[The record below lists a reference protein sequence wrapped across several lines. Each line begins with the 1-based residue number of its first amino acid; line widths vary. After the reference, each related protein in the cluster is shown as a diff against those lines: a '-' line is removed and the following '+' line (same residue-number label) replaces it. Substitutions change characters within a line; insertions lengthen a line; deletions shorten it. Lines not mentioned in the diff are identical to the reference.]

1 MVSPKF
7 QKVSTGVLTVS
18 GQTKKL
24 FQAIYFQKKEA
35 EAKPEDISR
44 IKVSALISK
53 VAFFYEKIRN
63 AVDYDEEHL
72 LRKNAIERI
81 LKRQIIIEG
90 VLKISKSEEISLHL
104 LTELIRAGYLPNNEI
119 VETKIK
125 EIGNLLEKYI
135 KLKNFCLDKV
145 STFSDTETDTKIVK
159 NKIKERS
166 GLVSWLISLAATEI
180 EENLGYSDV
189 QKTVVQNMYDDLER
203 NIQAPEKLTETYKK
217 DLKIQIYLSIFRRHL
232 KYNDSML
239 ALILFRYYNSEWS
252 GKNISET
259 EIYEIANNIK
269 TLQLAIDRQL
279 HHPLIKQIDKIS
291 KQYSVFYQILT
302 ETIGDKPV
310 KLYNEVKSDA
320 KIYYQKIKETY
331 TKKYKLL
338 KKSLWRSAARS
349 IIYIFLTKSIFVILI
364 EVPAISWFG
373 EELNYLALFINIT
386 FPALLLFL
394 MVLLTRK
401 PSSKN
406 LQAVVDGVQEIT
418 YTEHKRTRPY
428 FISPPVKRS
437 FWVNLIYNIIYTA
450 TFIFTSYVTIRILL
464 SINFNWV
471 SIAIFL
477 FFLAFVSFFS
487 IRVKKNIK
495 EIIIAERKDN
505 LADFLFDFFYMPIVA
520 TGRWLSDKASK
531 VNIFIFILDFI
542 IEAPFKVFVEIAEDW
557 TKYVKERK
565 EDIM

>member
-7 QKVSTGVLTVS
+7 QKISSKELQVSS
-18 GQTKKL
+18 QTKKL
-24 FQAIYFQKKEA
+24 FQAIYFQKKRD
-35 EAKPEDISR
+35 EAKPEDVSR
-44 IKVSALISK
+44 IRVSALISK
-53 VAFFYEKIRN
+53 VAFIYEKVRN

-81 LKRQIIIEG
+81 LKRQIVIEG
-90 VLKISKSEEISLHL
+90 VLKVSKSEEISLHL
-104 LTELIRAGYLPNNEI
+104 LTELIRAGYLPNNDIAES
-119 VETKIK
+119 KIK

-145 STFSDTETDTKIVK
+145 STFSDAETNTKIVK

-180 EENLGYSDV
+180 EENLGYNEV
-189 QKTVVQNMYDDLER
+189 QKTVIQNMYDDLVK
-203 NIQAPEKLTETYKK
+203 NIQAPEKFPEIYRK

-239 ALILFRYYNSEWS
+239 SLILFRYYSSQWS
-252 GKNISET
+252 GKSISEE
-259 EIYEIANNIK
+259 EIYEIAKNIK
-269 TLQLAIDRQL
+269 TLQLVIDRQL
-279 HHPLIKQIDKIS
+279 QHPLIKQIDKIT
-291 KQYSVFYQILT
+291 KKYSVYYQILT
-302 ETIGDKPV
+302 ETIGDKPI
-310 KLYNEVKSDA
+310 KLYNEVRNDSKV
-320 KIYYQKIKETY
+320 YYQKIKETY
-331 TKKYKLL
+331 TRKYKRL
-338 KKSLWRSAARS
+338 KKSLWRSAVRS
-349 IIYIFLTKSIFVILI
+349 IIYIFLTKSIFVVLI

-373 EELNYLALFINIT
+373 EKLNYLALFINIT

-394 MVLLTRK
+394 MVFLTRK
-401 PSSKN
+401 PSIKN
-406 LQAVVDGVQEIT
+406 LQAVVEGVQEIT

-428 FISPPVKRS
+428 FISAPAKRS
-437 FWVNLIYNIIYTA
+437 FWVNFIYNLIYVS
-450 TFIFTSYVTIRILL
+450 TFIFTSYVIIRILL
-464 SINFNWV
+464 TINFNWV
-471 SIAIFL
+471 SITIFL

-531 VNIFIFILDFI
+531 INIFIFILDFI

>member
-7 QKVSTGVLTVS
+7 QKVSSDQLSVS

-24 FQAIYFQKKEA
+24 FQAIYFLKQQN

-44 IKVSALISK
+44 IRVSALISK

-81 LKRQIIIEG
+81 LKRQIVIEG
-90 VLKISKSEEISLHL
+90 VLKASKSEEISLHL
-104 LTELIRAGYLPNNEI
+104 ITELIRAGYLPNNEI
-119 VETKIK
+119 PEAKIK
-125 EIGNLLEKYI
+125 EIGQLLEKYI
-135 KLKNFCLDKV
+135 KLKSFCLDKI
-145 STFSDTETDTKIVK
+145 STFSDAETDTKIVK

-180 EENLGYSDV
+180 EENLGYNNV
-189 QKTVVQNMYDDLER
+189 QRTIVQNMYDDLEK
-203 NIQAPEKLTETYKK
+203 NIQAQDKLQEIYKK
-217 DLKIQIYLSIFRRHL
+217 DLKIQIYLSIFRKHL

-239 ALILFRYYNSEWS
+239 SLILFRYYNSTWT
-252 GKNISET
+252 KNNISDE
-259 EIYEIANNIK
+259 EIYEIAYNIK
-269 TLQLAIDRQL
+269 TLQAAIARQL
-279 HHPLIKQIDKIS
+279 NHPLIKQIDNITK
-291 KQYSVFYQILT
+291 KYSVFYQILT

-310 KLYNEVKSDA
+310 KLYNEVRTNA
-320 KIYYQKIKETY
+320 KVYYQKIKETY
-331 TKKYKLL
+331 SQKYKRM
-338 KKSLWRSAARS
+338 KKSLWRSALRS

-364 EVPAISWFG
+364 EVPAIRWFN
-373 EELNYLALFINIT
+373 EEINYLALFINIT
-386 FPALLLFL
+386 FPALLLFI

-401 PSSKN
+401 PSTKN
-406 LQAVVDGVQEIT
+406 LEAVVEGVQEVT
-418 YTEHKRTRPY
+418 YNEHKRTRPF
-428 FISPPVKRS
+428 FIAPPAKRRPVVN
-437 FWVNLIYNIIYTA
+437 FVYNLIYTTTFLFTA
-450 TFIFTSYVTIRILL
+450 YLFIRVLL
-464 SINFNWV
+464 AINFNWV
-471 SIAIFL
+471 SITIFL

-487 IRVKKNIK
+487 IRVKKNVK
-495 EIIIAERKDN
+495 ELIIAERKDN

-531 VNIFIFILDFI
+531 VNIFIFILDFV